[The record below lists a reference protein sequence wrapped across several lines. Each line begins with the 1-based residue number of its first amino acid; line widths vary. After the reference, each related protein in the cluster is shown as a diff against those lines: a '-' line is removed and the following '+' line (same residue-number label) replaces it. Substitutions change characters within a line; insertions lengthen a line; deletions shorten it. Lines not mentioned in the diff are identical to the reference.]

1 MLHFYMLLSVKIF
14 ITLSHEIMKDKPQSL
29 ERMVVMSLY
38 NNIVDLF
45 LVVLFGLGC
54 HSFAVIVVDGIVKL
68 KNFLL
73 RKFRKDEKNNG

>member
-1 MLHFYMLLSVKIF
+1 
-14 ITLSHEIMKDKPQSL
+14 
-29 ERMVVMSLY
+29 MSLY

-68 KNFLL
+68 KKLIL
-73 RKFRKDEKNNG
+73 RKIGKGEVNE

>member
-1 MLHFYMLLSVKIF
+1 
-14 ITLSHEIMKDKPQSL
+14 MKDKPQSL

>member
-1 MLHFYMLLSVKIF
+1 
-14 ITLSHEIMKDKPQSL
+14 MKDKPQSL

-68 KNFLL
+68 KKLILKKIGKGEVN
-73 RKFRKDEKNNG
+73 E

>member
-1 MLHFYMLLSVKIF
+1 MLLSVKIF

-68 KNFLL
+68 KKLIL
-73 RKFRKDEKNNG
+73 RKIGKGETNE